1 MLDAEP
7 PPTPRTPRSPLPV
20 TCSASSTPPPAS
32 PRLPRRRWPGTPHAA
47 GAFAAEAPP
56 TPRSPLAPSTAPA
69 GGEAEQQ
76 NKPVYD
82 CFDVATQVGPC
93 DKSRRRWYCL
103 ALSPALAAYAARHS
117 LENHPPA
124 AHLHCHCS
132 RWRSTSP

>member
-56 TPRSPLAPSTAPA
+56 TPRSPLAPSAAPA

-82 CFDVATQVGPC
+82 CFDVATQVGSWHVRP
-93 DKSRRRWYCL
+93 STAPARRR
-103 ALSPALAAYAARHS
+103 
-117 LENHPPA
+117 PPA
-124 AHLHCHCS
+124 HAAGAHPAINPAPPANPSRS
-132 RWRSTSP
+132 RWRST